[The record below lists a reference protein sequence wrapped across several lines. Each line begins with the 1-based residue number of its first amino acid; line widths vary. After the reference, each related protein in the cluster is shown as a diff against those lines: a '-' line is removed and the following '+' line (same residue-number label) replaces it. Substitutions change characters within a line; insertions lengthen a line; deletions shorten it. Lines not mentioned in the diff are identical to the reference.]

1 MTSMMDFSR
10 VEHYDAASLN
20 CYAFCRGTDVKDG
33 ITLSLGNMVSGFPF
47 QLNGVEFQNS
57 ECAYISGLFSGNDA
71 MHFELQRQ
79 LKDCTN
85 GLMAKRAIRRPNKH
99 LARADWEEFNIQW
112 MLYVVWTKCCQSD
125 GFRQLL
131 LSIPQDAVIIED
143 STTQAGRT
151 ATVWGTRNAELK
163 QLEKQAKVELK
174 AQGFKKAAIKRT
186 LDSRRLGE
194 WSRIGAF
201 VGQNIMGKILML
213 CRDALRNHQ
222 EPTIDYDLLRS
233 KRIYLL
239 GQLLTF

>member
-1 MTSMMDFSR
+1 MDFCK
-10 VEHYDAASLN
+10 VEHYDAALLN
-20 CYAFCRGTDVKDG
+20 CYAFRRKTDVKDG
-33 ITLSLGNMVSGFPF
+33 ITLKLGNMGGGFPF
-47 QLNGVEFQNS
+47 KVNGVEFQNS
-57 ECAYISGLFSGNDA
+57 ECAYISGLFSNNDER
-71 MHFELQRQ
+71 HFELQRQ
-79 LKDCTN
+79 LRDCTN

-112 MLYVVWTKCCQSD
+112 MLYVVWTKCTQSD

-131 LSIPQDAVIIED
+131 LSLPQDAVIIED

-163 QLEKQAKVELK
+163 QLEKQAKAELT
-174 AQGFKKAAIKRT
+174 AQGLKEAAIKRT

-194 WSRIGAF
+194 WSRVGTF
-201 VGQNIMGKILML
+201 VGQNIMGKILTL

-222 EPTIDYDLLRS
+222 EPSIDYDLLRS
-233 KRIYLL
+233 KHIYLL